1 MRTETSTAYAIQ
13 NLYPPKS
20 ESQGLAASVLL
31 RVAFSYS
38 LLGTGPL
45 LYDFTAKAAAQ
56 DSRLSISPDQ
66 RVHRGPSSP
75 KILCGRGSIPQ
86 RGQLPGEQRSRGISG

>member
-66 RVHRGPSSP
+66 RVHRGPSSVGED
-75 KILCGRGSIPQ
+75 LFHRGDSSQ
-86 RGQLPGEQRSRGISG
+86 ESRGPGA

>member
-1 MRTETSTAYAIQ
+1 MRTETSTVYAIQ

-45 LYDFTAKAAAQ
+45 LYDFTAQ

-66 RVHRGPSSP
+66 RVHRGPNSP